1 MGAKLASYFD
11 QAGSL
16 GGIQA
21 KMTLALLTKMAS
33 PKALE
38 VADTPDQ
45 IAAFEAAMASIRQ
58 EFGR

>member
-1 MGAKLASYFD
+1 MGAKLVSYFD

-21 KMTLALLTKMAS
+21 KMKLALLTKMAS
-33 PKALE
+33 PKAAG

-45 IAAFEAAMASIRQ
+45 IAAFESAMTAIRQ
-58 EFGR
+58 GFGR